1 MFFDF
6 EFINTCLLVLTS
18 IVWSLIPFRRNSY
31 VMYIFI
37 HFSNN
42 PSNIEIDE
50 ISKYPSVLKNDE

>member
-6 EFINTCLLVLTS
+6 EFINTCLLVLTN
-18 IVWSLIPFRRNSY
+18 IVWSLIPLRRNSY

-42 PSNIEIDE
+42 PSNIEIGK
-50 ISKYPSVLKNDE
+50 ISKYLSVLRNDE